1 MIHVEEQDNKLYLRY
16 ARSLELALAVLA
28 SKQAI
33 NFRNLAELS
42 HYLECDDT
50 RTGLRV
56 LQQLCKRYFL
66 RYQFSDDGLFI
77 LNANIEKH

>member
-1 MIHVEEQDNKLYLRY
+1 MLQVEEQDKKLYLRY
-16 ARSLELALAVLA
+16 ARSLELALLVLGSSHAV
-28 SKQAI
+28 
-33 NFRNLAELS
+33 NFKNLAELS

-50 RTGLRV
+50 RTGLQV

-77 LNANIEKH
+77 SNANIEKH